1 MNDFNYYKSK
11 EIYREKYYQMPKV
24 FFTNEKYMDLSNDA
38 KIAYMLL
45 KDRFDY
51 SVKNNWVDSDDNIF
65 FIFTVEELMKL
76 LQCREGKVSKIKK
89 ELEKAGLLKQKRG
102 RVNKRDGKIESMPNL
117 LYLGKPEVTNQDVFK
132 IMEEE
137 DNTDSTVI
145 AKIANTAKPRKI
157 NDSTV
162 IAKIANTAKPR
173 KINDSTVIAKIA
185 NTAKPRKINDSTVI
199 AKIANT
205 AKSSHIKDSTVIA
218 KIADNLFYS
227 NSIDTNRHIID
238 TETDQLQN
246 QVLLDNFVDIMQ
258 EDSINTFVPENVLNL
273 IKTFSSSYSEAQQ
286 TVQTIHNAKK
296 KAEELEQTIVVYEEL
311 ESYGIDADKGLYM
324 TLLKAYQK
332 QKTEKVNNLQNLIFV
347 YVKNWFVEKAIAAKL
362 ANEQRETFNEL
373 PTVSTENWLE

>member
-1 MNDFNYYKSK
+1 
-11 EIYREKYYQMPKV
+11 YYQMPKV

-137 DNTDSTVI
+137 DNT
-145 AKIANTAKPRKI
+145 
-157 NDSTV
+157 
-162 IAKIANTAKPR
+162 
-173 KINDSTVIAKIA
+173 DSTVIAKIA

>member
-51 SVKNNWVDSDDNIF
+51 SVKNNWVDSEDNIF

-137 DNTDSTVI
+137 DNTDTTVI
-145 AKIANTAKPRKI
+145 AKIANTAKPREI
-157 NDSTV
+157 NDT
-162 IAKIANTAKPR
+162 
-173 KINDSTVIAKIA
+173 
-185 NTAKPRKINDSTVI
+185 TVI

-246 QVLLDNFVDIMQ
+246 QVLLDNFVDIMK

-286 TVQTIHNAKK
+286 TVQTIHNAKR

-347 YVKNWFVEKAIAAKL
+347 YVKNWFIEKAIAAKL

>member
-137 DNTDSTVI
+137 DNTDTTVI
-145 AKIANTAKPRKI
+145 AKIANTAKPREI
-157 NDSTV
+157 NDT
-162 IAKIANTAKPR
+162 
-173 KINDSTVIAKIA
+173 
-185 NTAKPRKINDSTVI
+185 TVI

-246 QVLLDNFVDIMQ
+246 QVLLDNFVDIMK

-286 TVQTIHNAKK
+286 TVQTIHNAKR

-324 TLLKAYQK
+324 TLLKAY
-332 QKTEKVNNLQNLIFV
+332 
-347 YVKNWFVEKAIAAKL
+347 
-362 ANEQRETFNEL
+362 
-373 PTVSTENWLE
+373 

>member
-137 DNTDSTVI
+137 DNTDTTVI
-145 AKIANTAKPRKI
+145 AKIANTAKPREI
-157 NDSTV
+157 NDT
-162 IAKIANTAKPR
+162 
-173 KINDSTVIAKIA
+173 
-185 NTAKPRKINDSTVI
+185 TVI

-246 QVLLDNFVDIMQ
+246 QVLLDNFVDIMK

-273 IKTFSSSYSEAQQ
+273 IKTFSSTYEDAQK

-296 KAEELEQTIVVYEEL
+296 KAEELEQTVVVYEEL

-347 YVKNWFVEKAIAAKL
+347 YVKN
-362 ANEQRETFNEL
+362 
-373 PTVSTENWLE
+373 

>member
-24 FFTNEKYMDLSNDA
+24 FFTNQKYMDLSNDA

-145 AKIANTAKPRKI
+145 AKIANTVKPREI

-162 IAKIANTAKPR
+162 IAKIANTAKP
-173 KINDSTVIAKIA
+173 
-185 NTAKPRKINDSTVI
+185 
-199 AKIANT
+199 
-205 AKSSHIKDSTVIA
+205 SHIKDSTVIA

-238 TETDQLQN
+238 TETYQLQN
-246 QVLLDNFVDIMQ
+246 QVLLDNFADIMQ

-296 KAEELEQTIVVYEEL
+296 KAEELEQTVVVYEEL

-332 QKTEKVNNLQNLIFV
+332 QKTEIVNNLQNLIFI
-347 YVKNWFVEKAIAAKL
+347 YVKNWFIEKAIAAKL
-362 ANEQRETFNEL
+362 SNEQKETFNEL
-373 PTVSTENWLE
+373 PTVNTENWLE

>member
-1 MNDFNYYKSK
+1 
-11 EIYREKYYQMPKV
+11 
-24 FFTNEKYMDLSNDA
+24 SNDA

-137 DNTDSTVI
+137 DNT
-145 AKIANTAKPRKI
+145 
-157 NDSTV
+157 
-162 IAKIANTAKPR
+162 
-173 KINDSTVIAKIA
+173 DSTVIAKIA

>member
-1 MNDFNYYKSK
+1 SK

-137 DNTDSTVI
+137 DNT
-145 AKIANTAKPRKI
+145 
-157 NDSTV
+157 
-162 IAKIANTAKPR
+162 
-173 KINDSTVIAKIA
+173 DSTVIAKIA

-373 PTVSTENWLE
+373 PTVSTE

>member
-137 DNTDSTVI
+137 DNTDT
-145 AKIANTAKPRKI
+145 
-157 NDSTV
+157 
-162 IAKIANTAKPR
+162 
-173 KINDSTVIAKIA
+173 
-185 NTAKPRKINDSTVI
+185 TVI

-246 QVLLDNFVDIMQ
+246 QVLLDNFVDIMK

-273 IKTFSSSYSEAQQ
+273 IKTFSSTYEDAQK

-296 KAEELEQTIVVYEEL
+296 KAEELEQTVVVYEEL

>member
-145 AKIANTAKPRKI
+145 AKIANTANPRKI

-162 IAKIANTAKPR
+162 IAK
-173 KINDSTVIAKIA
+173 V
-185 NTAKPRKINDSTVI
+185 
-199 AKIANT
+199 ANT

>member
-162 IAKIANTAKPR
+162 IAKIE
-173 KINDSTVIAKIA
+173 
-185 NTAKPRKINDSTVI
+185 
-199 AKIANT
+199 NT

-246 QVLLDNFVDIMQ
+246 QVLLDNFVDIMK

-273 IKTFSSSYSEAQQ
+273 IKTFSSTYEDAQK

-296 KAEELEQTIVVYEEL
+296 KAEELEQTVVVYEEL

>member
-65 FIFTVEELMKL
+65 FIFTVKELMKL

-89 ELEKAGLLKQKRG
+89 ELEKAGLLKQRRG

-137 DNTDSTVI
+137 DNTDTTVI
-145 AKIANTAKPRKI
+145 AKIANTAKPREI
-157 NDSTV
+157 NDTTV
-162 IAKIANTAKPR
+162 IAKIANTE
-173 KINDSTVIAKIA
+173 
-185 NTAKPRKINDSTVI
+185 
-199 AKIANT
+199 
-205 AKSSHIKDSTVIA
+205 KSSHIKDSTVIA

-238 TETDQLQN
+238 TETDQLQS
-246 QVLLDNFVDIMQ
+246 QVLLDNFVDIMK
-258 EDSINTFVPENVLNL
+258 EESINTFVPENVLNL

-373 PTVSTENWLE
+373 PTVSTDNWLE

>member
-51 SVKNNWVDSDDNIF
+51 SVKNNWVDSEDNIF

-137 DNTDSTVI
+137 DNTDTTVI
-145 AKIANTAKPRKI
+145 AKIANTAKPREI
-157 NDSTV
+157 NDT
-162 IAKIANTAKPR
+162 
-173 KINDSTVIAKIA
+173 
-185 NTAKPRKINDSTVI
+185 TVI

-246 QVLLDNFVDIMQ
+246 QVLLDNFVDIMK

-286 TVQTIHNAKK
+286 TVQTIHNAKR

-332 QKTEKVNNLQNLIFV
+332 QKTEKVNN
-347 YVKNWFVEKAIAAKL
+347 
-362 ANEQRETFNEL
+362 
-373 PTVSTENWLE
+373 

>member
-1 MNDFNYYKSK
+1 
-11 EIYREKYYQMPKV
+11 
-24 FFTNEKYMDLSNDA
+24 
-38 KIAYMLL
+38 
-45 KDRFDY
+45 
-51 SVKNNWVDSDDNIF
+51 
-65 FIFTVEELMKL
+65 MKL

-137 DNTDSTVI
+137 DNT
-145 AKIANTAKPRKI
+145 
-157 NDSTV
+157 
-162 IAKIANTAKPR
+162 
-173 KINDSTVIAKIA
+173 DSTVIAKIA

>member
-137 DNTDSTVI
+137 DNT
-145 AKIANTAKPRKI
+145 
-157 NDSTV
+157 
-162 IAKIANTAKPR
+162 
-173 KINDSTVIAKIA
+173 DSTVIAKIA

-362 ANEQRETFNEL
+362 A
-373 PTVSTENWLE
+373 

>member
-1 MNDFNYYKSK
+1 
-11 EIYREKYYQMPKV
+11 
-24 FFTNEKYMDLSNDA
+24 TNEKYMDLSNDA

-137 DNTDSTVI
+137 DNTDTTVI
-145 AKIANTAKPRKI
+145 AKIANTAKPREI
-157 NDSTV
+157 NDT
-162 IAKIANTAKPR
+162 
-173 KINDSTVIAKIA
+173 
-185 NTAKPRKINDSTVI
+185 TVI

-246 QVLLDNFVDIMQ
+246 QVLLDNFVDIMK

-273 IKTFSSSYSEAQQ
+273 IKTFSSTYEDAQK

-296 KAEELEQTIVVYEEL
+296 KAEELEQTVVVYEEL

>member
-1 MNDFNYYKSK
+1 
-11 EIYREKYYQMPKV
+11 MPKV

-137 DNTDSTVI
+137 DNT
-145 AKIANTAKPRKI
+145 
-157 NDSTV
+157 
-162 IAKIANTAKPR
+162 
-173 KINDSTVIAKIA
+173 DSTVIAKIA

-347 YVKNWFVEKAIAAKL
+347 YVKNWFVEKAIAA
-362 ANEQRETFNEL
+362 
-373 PTVSTENWLE
+373 

>member
-137 DNTDSTVI
+137 DNTDTTVI
-145 AKIANTAKPRKI
+145 AKIANTAKPREI
-157 NDSTV
+157 NDT
-162 IAKIANTAKPR
+162 
-173 KINDSTVIAKIA
+173 
-185 NTAKPRKINDSTVI
+185 TVI

-246 QVLLDNFVDIMQ
+246 QVLLDNFVDIMK
-258 EDSINTFVPENVLNL
+258 EDSINTFVPENLLNL

-286 TVQTIHNAKK
+286 TVQTIHNAKR

>member
-1 MNDFNYYKSK
+1 
-11 EIYREKYYQMPKV
+11 
-24 FFTNEKYMDLSNDA
+24 
-38 KIAYMLL
+38 
-45 KDRFDY
+45 
-51 SVKNNWVDSDDNIF
+51 NNWVDSDDNIF

-137 DNTDSTVI
+137 DNT
-145 AKIANTAKPRKI
+145 
-157 NDSTV
+157 
-162 IAKIANTAKPR
+162 
-173 KINDSTVIAKIA
+173 DSTVIAKIA

-373 PTVSTENWLE
+373 PTVSTENWL

>member
-162 IAKIANTAKPR
+162 IAKIANTAK
-173 KINDSTVIAKIA
+173 
-185 NTAKPRKINDSTVI
+185 
-199 AKIANT
+199 
-205 AKSSHIKDSTVIA
+205 SSHIKDSTVIA

-332 QKTEKVNNLQNLIFV
+332 QKTEKVNN
-347 YVKNWFVEKAIAAKL
+347 
-362 ANEQRETFNEL
+362 
-373 PTVSTENWLE
+373 

>member
-1 MNDFNYYKSK
+1 YYKSK

-137 DNTDSTVI
+137 DNT
-145 AKIANTAKPRKI
+145 
-157 NDSTV
+157 
-162 IAKIANTAKPR
+162 
-173 KINDSTVIAKIA
+173 DSTVIAKIA

-373 PTVSTENWLE
+373 PTVSTENWL

>member
-137 DNTDSTVI
+137 DNT
-145 AKIANTAKPRKI
+145 
-157 NDSTV
+157 
-162 IAKIANTAKPR
+162 
-173 KINDSTVIAKIA
+173 DSTVIAKIA

-373 PTVSTENWLE
+373 

>member
-1 MNDFNYYKSK
+1 
-11 EIYREKYYQMPKV
+11 PKV

-137 DNTDSTVI
+137 DNTDTTVI
-145 AKIANTAKPRKI
+145 AKIANTAKPREI
-157 NDSTV
+157 NDT
-162 IAKIANTAKPR
+162 
-173 KINDSTVIAKIA
+173 
-185 NTAKPRKINDSTVI
+185 TVI

-246 QVLLDNFVDIMQ
+246 QVLLDNFVDIMK

-273 IKTFSSSYSEAQQ
+273 IKTFSSTYEDAQK

-296 KAEELEQTIVVYEEL
+296 KAEELEQTVVVYEEL

>member
-102 RVNKRDGKIESMPNL
+102 RVNKCDGKIESMPNL

-137 DNTDSTVI
+137 DNTDT
-145 AKIANTAKPRKI
+145 
-157 NDSTV
+157 
-162 IAKIANTAKPR
+162 
-173 KINDSTVIAKIA
+173 
-185 NTAKPRKINDSTVI
+185 TVI

-246 QVLLDNFVDIMQ
+246 QVLLDNFVDIMK

-273 IKTFSSSYSEAQQ
+273 IKTFSSTYEDAQK

-296 KAEELEQTIVVYEEL
+296 KAEELEQTVVVYEEL

>member
-162 IAKIANTAKPR
+162 IAKIANTAK
-173 KINDSTVIAKIA
+173 
-185 NTAKPRKINDSTVI
+185 
-199 AKIANT
+199 
-205 AKSSHIKDSTVIA
+205 SSHIKDSTVIA

-332 QKTEKVNNLQNLIFV
+332 QKTE
-347 YVKNWFVEKAIAAKL
+347 
-362 ANEQRETFNEL
+362 
-373 PTVSTENWLE
+373 

>member
-162 IAKIANTAKPR
+162 IAKIANTAK
-173 KINDSTVIAKIA
+173 
-185 NTAKPRKINDSTVI
+185 
-199 AKIANT
+199 
-205 AKSSHIKDSTVIA
+205 SSHIKDSTVIA

-311 ESYGIDADKGLYM
+311 E
-324 TLLKAYQK
+324 
-332 QKTEKVNNLQNLIFV
+332 
-347 YVKNWFVEKAIAAKL
+347 
-362 ANEQRETFNEL
+362 
-373 PTVSTENWLE
+373 

>member
-1 MNDFNYYKSK
+1 
-11 EIYREKYYQMPKV
+11 
-24 FFTNEKYMDLSNDA
+24 NEKYMDLSNDA

-137 DNTDSTVI
+137 DNTDTTVI
-145 AKIANTAKPRKI
+145 AKIANTAKPREI
-157 NDSTV
+157 NDT
-162 IAKIANTAKPR
+162 
-173 KINDSTVIAKIA
+173 
-185 NTAKPRKINDSTVI
+185 TVI

-246 QVLLDNFVDIMQ
+246 QVLLDNFVDIMK

-273 IKTFSSSYSEAQQ
+273 IKTFSSTYEDAQK

-296 KAEELEQTIVVYEEL
+296 KAEELEQTVVVYEEL

>member
-1 MNDFNYYKSK
+1 MSKFQFYKSK
-11 EIYREKYYQMPKV
+11 EVYREKYYQMPKV
-24 FFTNEKYMDLSNDA
+24 FFTSEKYLNLSNDA

-137 DNTDSTVI
+137 DTTDSTVI
-145 AKIANTAKPRKI
+145 AKTANTVKPQEI

-162 IAKIANTAKPR
+162 IAKIANTVKV
-173 KINDSTVIAKIA
+173 NHT
-185 NTAKPRKINDSTVI
+185 
-199 AKIANT
+199 
-205 AKSSHIKDSTVIA
+205 KDSTVIA

-227 NSIDTNRHIID
+227 NNLDTNRHLID

-246 QVLLDNFVDIMQ
+246 QVLLDNFVDIMK
-258 EDSINTFVPENVLNL
+258 EDSINTFVPEKVLNL
-273 IKTFSSSYSEAQQ
+273 IKTFSNTYEDAQQ
-286 TVQTIHNAKK
+286 TIQTIHNAKK

-324 TLLKAYQK
+324 TVLKAYQK

-347 YVKNWFVEKAIAAKL
+347 YVKNWFVEKAIPAKL
-362 ANEQRETFNEL
+362 AHEQNTNTNSL
-373 PTVSTENWLE
+373 PAINLENWLN

>member
-1 MNDFNYYKSK
+1 
-11 EIYREKYYQMPKV
+11 
-24 FFTNEKYMDLSNDA
+24 
-38 KIAYMLL
+38 
-45 KDRFDY
+45 RFDY

-137 DNTDSTVI
+137 DNT
-145 AKIANTAKPRKI
+145 
-157 NDSTV
+157 
-162 IAKIANTAKPR
+162 
-173 KINDSTVIAKIA
+173 DSTVIAKIA

-373 PTVSTENWLE
+373 PTVSTENWL

>member
-24 FFTNEKYMDLSNDA
+24 FFTNQKYMDLSNDA

-145 AKIANTAKPRKI
+145 AKIANTVKPRE
-157 NDSTV
+157 
-162 IAKIANTAKPR
+162 
-173 KINDSTVIAKIA
+173 
-185 NTAKPRKINDSTVI
+185 INDSTVI

-246 QVLLDNFVDIMQ
+246 QVLLDNFVDIMK
-258 EDSINTFVPENVLNL
+258 EDSINTFVPENILNL

-296 KAEELEQTIVVYEEL
+296 KAEELEQTVVVYEEL
-311 ESYGIDADKGLYM
+311 ETYGIDADKGLYM

-332 QKTEKVNNLQNLIFV
+332 QKTEKVKNLQNLIFV
-347 YVKNWFVEKAIAAKL
+347 YVKNWFIEKAIAAKL
-362 ANEQRETFNEL
+362 SNEQKETFNEL
-373 PTVSTENWLE
+373 PTVNTENWLE

>member
-1 MNDFNYYKSK
+1 
-11 EIYREKYYQMPKV
+11 KV

-137 DNTDSTVI
+137 DNT
-145 AKIANTAKPRKI
+145 
-157 NDSTV
+157 
-162 IAKIANTAKPR
+162 
-173 KINDSTVIAKIA
+173 DSTVIAKIA